1 MKDYHLTKL
10 PEYNNFWCLVYFLG
24 IVLITLSV
32 VLFRYFFMGYSSS
45 HLYVYTLIFLIIY
58 CFLAIWSHIS
68 SSSNSNS
75 NSNSG
80 SNDMM
85 LMFFYFVFAVV
96 FALCLLNLPSSIL
109 GFDLMTMI
117 STLQS
122 NFSSFFSS
130 LLSFDNI
137 GNSLNILSRFHI
149 PDSIFGFIFALLLG
163 ILPPLLVESA
173 FRFAQLELRKHFSI
187 SGFLSSHLLCLAC
200 FFSIP
205 GILHLFEGRVI
216 CGIL

>member
-68 SSSNSNS
+68 SSSNS